1 MKIFLELEMFV
12 AENTIPRAKIGVT
25 GEMSV
30 VSTLLNESGSAIM
43 TDMRHLL
50 GVRAQMSGQGPLG
63 IKGFVAVLIHAFEFF
78 VGDDRT
84 EIGRRNNIMCMNNNI
99 IIAR

>member
-1 MKIFLELEMFV
+1 MFV